1 MLAIFSFF
9 YAYARPF
16 IKWFL
21 RHFTR
26 LCELQRICY
35 GCESG
40 AKRKKCVE
48 QSLELSRTKKIKEII
63 DQLDESVE
71 NNIEIDEFQNQLIP
85 HAVSTILKVKKVK
98 PKIHPDFGPLLGVCI
113 ESIWSYRRLCAD
125 VEDVRKMPYD
135 GDDMDHENKLLK
147 LWRLLMPHEP
157 LEARIS
163 KQWQDIGF
171 QGDNP
176 STDFRGKNHFSF
188 KREKLFFFFL
198 Y

>member
-1 MLAIFSFF
+1 MLAILTFF
-9 YAYARPF
+9 YAYTRPF

-63 DQLDESVE
+63 DQLNESIE
-71 NNIEIDEFQNQLIP
+71 NNMKIDEFQDQLVP
-85 HAVSTILKVKKVK
+85 HAVTTILKVKKIK
-98 PKIHPDFGPLLGVCI
+98 RKIHPDFGPLLGVCI

-125 VEDVRKMPYD
+125 VEDVRRIPYD

-157 LEARIS
+157 LENRIS

-176 STDFRGKNHFSF
+176 STDFRGEFN
-188 KREKLFFFFL
+188 
-198 Y
+198 

>member
-1 MLAIFSFF
+1 MFAIFSIF
-9 YAYARPF
+9 YAYARSI

-40 AKRKKCVE
+40 AKRKKGVE
-48 QSLELSRTKKIKEII
+48 QSLLLSRTLKIQQLIQ
-63 DQLDESVE
+63 QLDDRITEK
-71 NNIEIDEFQNQLIP
+71 IP
-85 HAVSTILKVKKVK
+85 RDDLHQHVIPNAVSTVLKVKRIK
-98 PKIHPDFGPLLGVCI
+98 PKFHPDFGPSLRVCI

-125 VEDVRKMPYD
+125 VEVMRQIHYD
-135 GDDMDHENKLLK
+135 GSDLDHEKKLLK
-147 LWRLLMPHEP
+147 LWHLLMPDEP
-157 LEARIS
+157 LENRIS

-176 STDFRGKNHFSF
+176 STDFRGKICCLNF
-188 KREKLFFFFL
+188 K
-198 Y
+198 

>member
-1 MLAIFSFF
+1 MLAIVSLL

-48 QSLELSRTKKIKEII
+48 ESLSLSRQQPIKELI
-63 DQLDESVE
+63 DQLNESITSKVT
-71 NNIEIDEFQNQLIP
+71 IDEFHDQIVP

-98 PKIHPDFGPLLGVCI
+98 RKIHPDFGPSLGVCI

-125 VEDVRKMPYD
+125 VEDIRKTPFD
-135 GDDMDHENKLLK
+135 CDNVDHENKLLK
-147 LWRLLMPHEP
+147 LWRLLMPEQP
-157 LEARIS
+157 LEDRIS

-176 STDFRGKNHFSF
+176 STDFRGN
-188 KREKLFFFFL
+188 
-198 Y
+198 

>member
-1 MLAIFSFF
+1 MFAVVSLF

-40 AKRKKCVE
+40 SKRKKSVE
-48 QSLELSRTKKIKEII
+48 NSLLLSRKKPIKQLI
-63 DQLDESVE
+63 DQLNESVE
-71 NNIEIDEFQNQLIP
+71 NKVTADEFHEHFVP

-98 PKIHPDFGPLLGVCI
+98 AKIHPDFGPSLSVCI

-125 VEDVRKMPYD
+125 VENMRKMSFD
-135 GDDMDHENKLLK
+135 SDNLDHENKLLK
-147 LWRLLMPHEP
+147 LWRLLMPEQP
-157 LEARIS
+157 LESRIS

-176 STDFRGKNHFSF
+176 STDFRGTSNG
-188 KREKLFFFFL
+188 LL
-198 Y
+198 